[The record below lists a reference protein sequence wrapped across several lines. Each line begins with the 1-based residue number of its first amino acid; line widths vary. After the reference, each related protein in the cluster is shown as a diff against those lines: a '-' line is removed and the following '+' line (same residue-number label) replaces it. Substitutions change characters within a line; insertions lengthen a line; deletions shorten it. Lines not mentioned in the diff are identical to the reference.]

1 MSTEETHDLE
11 KLGTEWAAASS
22 QDLSGLFGIEVTI
35 SGPSLQHARRDEL
48 LPESD
53 VIVTSRCEV
62 AEEDGAGIWMVLPL
76 RGAQVLATAQNG
88 KQPEELAEVEA
99 REFDGDVAD
108 GYTGAIDV
116 CAGILGRVLDEE
128 AGLPAIQLGD
138 THATERAD
146 CDEALASGSYRRMR
160 FEFEAGGFPKETFD
174 IFFEA
179 DLATRWFG
187 QMGASP
193 SATGEGE
200 TLDLHIAIVDPCEE
214 SREDFGNIAEG
225 LGAQVMS
232 FDPQELGP
240 EAKEELA
247 EVGWVVLAWDLGGRS
262 GLDLL
267 DALRRDKATAHL
279 EFAIASPAPT
289 RPIVEAALRWGARTV
304 LFQPWEAEEI
314 RERLLEEA

>member
-11 KLGTEWAAASS
+11 KLGTEWAAAAS
-22 QDLSGLFGIEVTI
+22 QDLSGLFGIDVSI

-48 LPESD
+48 LPKSD
-53 VIVTSRCEV
+53 VIVSSRCEV
-62 AEEDGAGIWMVLPL
+62 AEEDGAGIWIVLPL
-76 RGAQVLATAQNG
+76 RGAQVLASAQNG

-108 GYTGAIDV
+108 GYTSAIDV

-138 THATERAD
+138 SHATERAD
-146 CDEALASGSYRRMR
+146 CDEALPPESYRRMR
-160 FEFEAGGFPKETFD
+160 FEFEAAGFPTQTLD

-179 DLATRWFG
+179 DLAIRWFG
-187 QMGASP
+187 QMNAS
-193 SATGEGE
+193 AAAAADGE
-200 TLDLHIAIVDPCEE
+200 TLDLHIAIIDPCEE
-214 SREDFGNIAEG
+214 SREDFASIAEE

-232 FDPQELGP
+232 FDPQEIGP
-240 EAKEELA
+240 EAREELA
-247 EVGWVVLAWDLGGRS
+247 DVGWVILSWDLGGRS

-267 DALRRDKATAHL
+267 DSLRRDSATAHL
-279 EFAIASPAPT
+279 QFAIASPTPT
-289 RPIVEAALRWGARTV
+289 RPIVEAALRWGAQTV

-314 RERLLEEA
+314 RERLIEGA